1 MSITSH
7 IPVVP
12 SLVHNPVKGRV
23 TYTGWSVDP
32 PDRVEISNRDTAP
45 PLNNPPFSLSPPE
58 EIRHKNGMLAQ
69 PRAAP
74 APAPTPIITQVSA
87 PGQSKS
93 AVGPQPPFAYTT
105 TTTHTVVTT
114 TTTTTQTT
122 TTPARFHELEG
133 ASRREDGGV
142 ALPQARSAVT
152 VGVVKADN
160 GKSAENGREEEE
172 EGIEEHHLPLPP
184 PITRRNTTGSIQN
197 ISSKKKH
204 HAPGKS
210 LTPSAFPPPLQAGFG
225 EGSLDLASDIH
236 KQSEKIRRERNL
248 KRQKHLQ
255 QQQLGAE
262 KRVEVGMAAAAAASD
277 TEKEPSPLH
286 PHTSLVPPH
295 ISAPASVIATAT
307 EAPIP
312 LPDENPLV
320 GNLIGEGHVNYVL
333 MYNML
338 TGIRIAV
345 SRCGG
350 KIMRPIAEED
360 FRAEHKYSF
369 DMCVFFEFLFSSVE
383 FVSYFTQN
391 RE

>member
-1 MSITSH
+1 
-7 IPVVP
+7 
-12 SLVHNPVKGRV
+12 
-23 TYTGWSVDP
+23 
-32 PDRVEISNRDTAP
+32 
-45 PLNNPPFSLSPPE
+45 
-58 EIRHKNGMLAQ
+58 MLAQ

-74 APAPTPIITQVSA
+74 APIPTPIKTQVSA
-87 PGQSKS
+87 SAQPKS
-93 AVGPQPPFAYTT
+93 AVGPQPFAYTT

-122 TTPARFHELEG
+122 TTPASFHELEG
-133 ASRREDGGV
+133 TSRREDGGV
-142 ALPQARSAVT
+142 ALTHARSAVT
-152 VGVVKADN
+152 VGVAN
-160 GKSAENGREEEE
+160 GKLAENDREEEE

-197 ISSKKKH
+197 IASKKKH

-225 EGSLDLASDIH
+225 EGSLDLASDIYKH
-236 KQSEKIRRERNL
+236 SEKIRRERNL
-248 KRQKHLQ
+248 KRAKHLQ

-262 KRVEVGMAAAAAASD
+262 KRVEVGIAAAAAASD
-277 TEKEPSPLH
+277 TENEPSPLH
-286 PHTSLVPPH
+286 PHTAPVSPY
-295 ISAPASVIATAT
+295 ISGAPASVIAAIT
-307 EAPIP
+307 EAPLPP

-320 GNLIGEGHVNYVL
+320 GNLISEGHVNYVL

-369 DMCVFFEFLFSSVE
+369 DMYVFR
-383 FVSYFTQN
+383 VSLPILRLCLMLPYTQN
-391 RE
+391 RERTHPFREI